1 MKCDDISIGIKMQQ
15 LFSIGKS
22 NKLTIQLARYMIVGG
37 LSFIVDFVL
46 LYYFTEVLLINYLIS
61 AAISFTIGVGVNYLL
76 SIFWVFKKRN
86 VANRLNEFFIF
97 TAIGAIGL
105 LFNELFLWL
114 FTDLLTTHYLLS
126 KVFAAILIFLWNF
139 FARRYILFN

>member
-1 MKCDDISIGIKMQQ
+1 MQQ
-15 LFSIGKS
+15 MFIIGNPDRLK
-22 NKLTIQLARYMIVGG
+22 IQLAKYLIVG
-37 LSFIVDFVL
+37 SFSFVVDFSL
-46 LYYFTEVLLINYLIS
+46 LYYFTEIILINYLIS
-61 AAISFTIGVGVNYLL
+61 AAMSFIAGVIVNYLL

-86 VANRLNEFFIF
+86 VSNRVNEFFIF

-126 KVFAAILIFLWNF
+126 KLIAAILIFLWNF